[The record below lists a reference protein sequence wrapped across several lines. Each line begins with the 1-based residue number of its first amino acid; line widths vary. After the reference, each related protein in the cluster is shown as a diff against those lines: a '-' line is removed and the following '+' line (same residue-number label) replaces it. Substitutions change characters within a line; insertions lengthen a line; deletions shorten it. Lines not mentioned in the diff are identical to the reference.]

1 MVSTKHLYRDESHKM
16 LGGVCAGLA
25 DYFGIDVTLV
35 RLGVVVLGLAA
46 HVFTLAAYLILWAV
60 MPPKPLGQ

>member
-46 HVFTLAAYLILWAV
+46 HVFTLAVYLILWAV

>member
-1 MVSTKHLYRDESHKM
+1 MMSTKHLYRDERNKM

-25 DYFGIDVTLV
+25 EYFGLDVTLV

-46 HVFTLAAYLILWAV
+46 HVFTLAASLILWAI
-60 MPPKPLGQ
+60 MPPKPMGQ

>member
-1 MVSTKHLYRDESHKM
+1 MVSTKHLYRDERNKM

-25 DYFGIDVTLV
+25 DYFGVDVTLV

-46 HVFTLAAYLILWAV
+46 HVFTLIAYLILWAV
-60 MPPKPLGQ
+60 MPARPLSQ

>member
-1 MVSTKHLYRDESHKM
+1 MVSTKHLYRDERNKM

-25 DYFGIDVTLV
+25 DYFGVDVTLV

-46 HVFTLAAYLILWAV
+46 HVFTLIAYLILWAV
-60 MPPKPLGQ
+60 MPPQPLNQ